1 MQQKSVLT
9 ARRGRLEVSQL
20 TEKKL
25 LVSSNPS
32 RAGEAKAQIQ
42 LVLSSETQD
51 HKADSSPPTVSKVL
65 CVPALAPDTASSAA
79 PSASSRLSGSF
90 HKSLHLILHFAAKI
104 TNH

>member
-32 RAGEAKAQIQ
+32 QAGEAKAQI
-42 LVLSSETQD
+42 
-51 HKADSSPPTVSKVL
+51 
-65 CVPALAPDTASSAA
+65 
-79 PSASSRLSGSF
+79 
-90 HKSLHLILHFAAKI
+90 
-104 TNH
+104 